1 MKRQKPAWLS
11 NWTLRKVIFLFL
23 GLISFLLLQDIVVI
37 GSRPRRGRGK
47 ACQPDDE
54 GSWSIGLF
62 KGESPLNLTP
72 VEAWTPR
79 LNSSVAWPVANPVFT
94 CAEVTDPH
102 SNFVADPFLWIDEE
116 SDVWTLFFETKS
128 NRDMQG
134 DIGVAES
141 RDGGASWRYLG
152 IALDEAWHLSY
163 PHVFSWEGQMY
174 MVPEGYQSGA
184 LRVYIAEEFPL
195 KWRFLAKLH
204 PQPLI
209 DASIVE
215 FEGRWWLFATDASAS
230 GSSRCRM
237 LSLWHASSPL
247 GPWLAHAA
255 SPVMSGDAAAGA
267 RSGGRVVAV
276 DGKLVRFGQDCAGG
290 YGQGLVAYRVDVLTP
305 TEFRQT
311 RVPLEFG
318 AAGKHGMRAWNG
330 ARHHHLDAH
339 QLRDGSWVAVMDGDW
354 QASGALSWRMKR
366 DALLLLAL
374 WAGAA
379 ASALGG
385 RRVAALVPALPCAGG
400 PRERRRKLPRARAPG
415 ACAGGGASRR
425 ASALLRRLGPRAR
438 IALAAGVAA
447 GLATAAALGALG
459 WYYGTT
465 LHARMGAAR
474 APRVGGQASAYT
486 VMLLSHGP
494 RVPTLKVTVG
504 WVSQCPSVAEVVI
517 IWNSGKPPDTSGWA
531 APGGAPVRLRLSPRN
546 ELTNRFLPDPLL
558 RTRAVLTLDDDILST
573 CADVEALFAAW
584 RRDPGLL
591 AGMFPRLAGA
601 GPPAAYAGEQEVYRR
616 GRYNMVLTGGMVLDA
631 DRIFPLFNSPQY
643 AEERAYVNSVT
654 NCEDLLVNFVVAEV
668 NAARGNVSAS
678 MLRPRRRLDIS
689 KLMGQGVGISRDRG
703 SHQAK
708 REACVERFAQRL
720 VMPVEQEV
728 PVWVDRPPCLSWLGC
743 VYL

>member
-1 MKRQKPAWLS
+1 MAFELDAAQM
-11 NWTLRKVIFLFL
+11 
-23 GLISFLLLQDIVVI
+23 
-37 GSRPRRGRGK
+37 
-47 ACQPDDE
+47 
-54 GSWSIGLF
+54 
-62 KGESPLNLTP
+62 
-72 VEAWTPR
+72 
-79 LNSSVAWPVANPVFT
+79 
-94 CAEVTDPH
+94 
-102 SNFVADPFLWIDEE
+102 ADPFLWIDEE

-339 QLRDGSWVAVMDGDW
+339 QVCWWAGCSVPGWEWVGSQGSRAEHMDVSRTAVRVTANASHWSTWKEHSAGKHIPSAASPPAQLRDGSWVAVMDGDW

-465 LHARMGAAR
+465 LHARVGAAR

-517 IWNSGKPPDTSGWA
+517 IWNSGKTPDTSGWA